1 MDQNPGRRS
10 FLAATG
16 ASATV
21 ALAGCSNQNSPSQTD
36 GDEDPQETPDTEATL
51 TIQIQGDRDELT
63 RFQEELQEDVENG
76 NITST
81 EAQQEFQ
88 NKQDE
93 LIEEATSAFEDT
105 AADDDAV
112 SIEDSSPEYGMLRIT
127 APASTFVNGLEDGEL
142 AAVLPAGYYDQFI
155 QQQQLQEGLSQQ
167 TDAQENNTTSE

>member
-1 MDQNPGRRS
+1 MKQNPGRRS

-16 ASATV
+16 ASATA
-21 ALAGCSNQNSPSQTD
+21 ALAGCSNQNAPSQT
-36 GDEDPQETPDTEATL
+36 GDEDAEETLDAEATL

-63 RFQEELQEDVENG
+63 RFQEELQKDVENG

-112 SIEDSSPEYGMLRIT
+112 SIEDSSPEFGMLRIT
-127 APASTFVNGLEDGEL
+127 APATTFVNGLEDGEL
-142 AAVLPAGYYDQFI
+142 AAVLPAGYYNQFI
-155 QQQQLQEGLSQQ
+155 QQQQLQEGLTQQ

>member
-1 MDQNPGRRS
+1 MKQNPGRRS

-16 ASATV
+16 ASATA
-21 ALAGCSNQNSPSQTD
+21 ALAGCSNQNAPSQTD
-36 GDEDPQETPDTEATL
+36 GEDTEETPDAEATL

-63 RFQEELQEDVENG
+63 SFQEELQEDVENG

-93 LIEEATSAFEDT
+93 LIEEAANAFEKT
-105 AADDDAV
+105 TADDDAV

-127 APASTFVNGLEDGEL
+127 APATTFVDGLEEGEL
-142 AAVLPAGYYDQFI
+142 AAVLPAGYYDQYI
-155 QQQQLQEGLSQQ
+155 QQQQLQERLSQQ
-167 TDAQENNTTSE
+167 TDAQGNNTTSE